1 MLTTRILPRE
11 EWADRLA
18 GTDLGTVAALM
29 PDETR
34 IIVVEDDGAVVGC
47 WSLTRMWQAEG
58 VWIDPAAAKSPAIG
72 RRLLKA
78 MREQAIAV
86 GASCL
91 LTGAQTD
98 EVRTILTKLG
108 ATELPVSLY
117 AWPMER
123 EY

>member
-1 MLTTRILPRE
+1 MLTTRIVPRE
-11 EWADRLA
+11 EWTTRLA
-18 GTDLGTVAALM
+18 GTDLGTVASLM
-29 PDETR
+29 PEETR
-34 IIVVEDDGAVVGC
+34 MIVVEDDGVLVGC

-58 VWIDPAAAKSPAIG
+58 VWIAPEAAKSPAIG

-78 MREQAIAV
+78 MRQQAIDV

-98 EVRTILTKLG
+98 AVRSILTKLG

-117 AWPMER
+117 AWPIEQ
-123 EY
+123 EQ